1 MNSKSPPTAAKQKEL
16 IPLPEQVIQFF
27 AVRIEIEE

>member
-1 MNSKSPPTAAKQKEL
+1 MNNKPPTAAKQKEL

-27 AVRIEIEE
+27 ALRIEIEE